1 MYVILSYDV
10 RAKRAAITRK
20 IVRKYLRPVQRSVY
34 EGSITE
40 SRLERLKEE
49 LFRKLDC
56 EEDSVRIYKLQSLR
70 YAELDQL
77 GVVPEANSTII

>member
-1 MYVILSYDV
+1 MYVILSCDV
-10 RAKRAAITRK
+10 RDERAGVTRK

-40 SRLERLKEE
+40 SRLERLKAE
-49 LFRKLDC
+49 LLRKLDC

-70 YAELDQL
+70 YAELDEL
-77 GVVPEANSTII
+77 GVVPAADSTVI